1 MDIKNRK
8 DNANEATVLG
18 GEQQKDLQ
26 SLPEDVQDVFG
37 YALHL
42 AQDGGKH
49 PQAKPLKGFGGA
61 GVLEV
66 VEDYCTDTYR
76 AVYTLKFRQ
85 AVYVLHAFQKKSS
98 SGMQTP
104 KSDIEKFENVL
115 RQQKPMPEEHNM
127 SQNIDISSGNV
138 YADIGL
144 DNADEMQVK
153 AQLATTIGNIIKS
166 RRLTQVEAAK
176 LLGMTQPRLSNM
188 LRGQFRGISEVK
200 MLECLTRLGRDV
212 QIVVGRPRRTPGRM
226 KVVFA

>member
-104 KSDIEKFENVL
+104 KSDIEKIRERL
-115 RQQKPMPEEHNM
+115 
-127 SQNIDISSGNV
+127 
-138 YADIGL
+138 
-144 DNADEMQVK
+144 K
-153 AQLATTIGNIIKS
+153 AA
-166 RRLTQVEAAK
+166 EAHA
-176 LLGMTQPRLSNM
+176 
-188 LRGQFRGISEVK
+188 RG
-200 MLECLTRLGRDV
+200 
-212 QIVVGRPRRTPGRM
+212 
-226 KVVFA
+226 A